1 MFNTRFL
8 RYDEEK
14 ILVNSLPSLE
24 IEENSEDLSISSERL
39 EKAYGILFDAVK
51 KGAVM
56 GAAIQVGREAR
67 FLNPRVFGR
76 RGLEPDSPT
85 VEQDTI
91 FLTASVTKPVAATA
105 VMMLIERGELSL
117 DDLVSKIV
125 PEFSGRWKEKVSV
138 RNLLTHT
145 SGLPDMLPENRE
157 LRIRHA
163 SLDEFLEKIY
173 TTPLLFEPG
182 TNLSYSST
190 GIVVLGEIVKRLS
203 GKPLP
208 EFLDKE
214 LFKPLGMSDTSLG
227 IDWNKVDRVSQVYI
241 QPGNPDY
248 GGPNDDYN
256 WNSTYWRS
264 LSHPWGGMFST
275 VSDLSKLLLMFLN
288 EGKIGGQMII
298 SPRTVKLMTSSQ
310 TNSMPHIP
318 DDVKVSYSWGLG
330 WTLKSPHNS
339 WFGDLVSPATFGHLG
354 ATGCLVWADP
364 EERLTCALLTNGGTE
379 VYGLLSRFSNALVT
393 SVF

>member
-1 MFNTRFL
+1 M
-8 RYDEEK
+8 
-14 ILVNSLPSLE
+14 NSLPSLE
-24 IEENSEDLSISSERL
+24 IVENSEDLSIPSGRL
-39 EKAYGILFDAVK
+39 EKAYEILLDAVK

-56 GAAIQVGREAR
+56 GAAVQVGREAR
-67 FLNPRVFGR
+67 FLNPRVFGK
-76 RGLEPDSPT
+76 RGLDPDSPA

-91 FLTASVTKPVAATA
+91 FLVASVTKPVVATA

-125 PEFSGRWKEKVSV
+125 PEFSGRWKEKVLV
-138 RNLLTHT
+138 RDLLTHT

-163 SLDEFLEKIY
+163 SLNEFLEKIY
-173 TTPLLFEPG
+173 TTPLLFEPE

-190 GIVVLGEIVKRLS
+190 GIAVLGEIVKRLS
-203 GKPLP
+203 GKSLP

-227 IDWNKVDRVSQVYI
+227 IDWYKVDRVSQVYI
-241 QPGNPDY
+241 KPDNPN

-256 WNSTYWRS
+256 WNSAYWRS
-264 LSHPWGGMFST
+264 LSTPWGGMFST

-298 SPRTVKLMTSSQ
+298 SPRTVKLMTSNQ

-354 ATGCLVWADP
+354 ATGCLAWADP
-364 EERLTCALLTNGGTE
+364 EERLTCALLTNGSTE
-379 VYGLLSRFSNALVT
+379 VYRLLSMFSNSLVA

>member
-1 MFNTRFL
+1 
-8 RYDEEK
+8 
-14 ILVNSLPSLE
+14 
-24 IEENSEDLSISSERL
+24 
-39 EKAYGILFDAVK
+39 
-51 KGAVM
+51 M
-56 GAAIQVGREAR
+56 GAAVQVGREDR
-67 FLNPRVFGR
+67 FLNPRVFGK
-76 RGLEPDSPT
+76 RGLEPDSPA

-91 FLTASVTKPVAATA
+91 FLVASVTKPVVATA

-125 PEFSGRWKEKVSV
+125 PEFSGRCKEKVSV
-138 RNLLTHT
+138 RGLLTHT

-163 SLDEFLEKIY
+163 SLNEFLEKIY
-173 TTPLLFEPG
+173 TTPLLFEPE

-190 GIVVLGEIVKRLS
+190 GIAVLGEIVKRLS

-227 IDWNKVDRVSQVYI
+227 VDWCKVDRVSQVYI
-241 QPGNPDY
+241 KPDNPN

-256 WNSTYWRS
+256 WNSAYWRS
-264 LSHPWGGMFST
+264 LSTPWGGMFST
-275 VSDLSKLLLMFLN
+275 VSDLSKLLLIFLN
-288 EGKIGGQMII
+288 EGKIGDQMII

-354 ATGCLVWADP
+354 ATGCLAWADP
-364 EERLTCALLTNGGTE
+364 EEHLTCALLTNGSTE
-379 VYGLLSRFSNALVT
+379 VYRLLSMFSNSLVA